1 MSNAN
6 KEWWNSWTVA
16 CAREHYGVIKVA
28 VWTASVLIYFIGDM
42 ALTIA
47 LSELGRL
54 APGTAMVEAHPVSA
68 ALLDAFGY
76 PGLLI
81 PKATVLIGLALIWK
95 HFPAVGVPSNDPWR
109 LIVPAIP
116 LVRGVQ
122 LLFIHFRTA
131 RELLAACGV

>member
-1 MSNAN
+1 VNGEN
-6 KEWWNSWTVA
+6 RWTA
-16 CAREHYGVIKVA
+16 AWARECYGGITVA

-54 APGTAMVEAHPVSA
+54 ASGTAMVEAHPVSA
-68 ALLDAFGY
+68 ALLHEFGY

-81 PKATVLIGLALIWK
+81 PKVSVLIGLVLIWK
-95 HFPAVGVPSNDPWR
+95 YFPAVGVPSNDPWR

-116 LVRGVQ
+116 LIRGVH

-131 RELLAACGV
+131 RELLLACGV